1 MSAALAARKFLSKK
15 RYGLYKVVR
24 RVLTVLNAA
33 AAGTMLRMTLLVR
46 VGTVTSPA
54 YTTPLVAYGWSR
66 VRRAA

>member
-33 AAGTMLRMTLLVR
+33 AAGT
-46 VGTVTSPA
+46 
-54 YTTPLVAYGWSR
+54 
-66 VRRAA
+66 AARSAAL